1 MEVGHPMTIRNS
13 ACLALI
19 FGQYPETMSFTKGPS
34 ITLTYDQVERLTE
47 QLSEDEQFKLADKLS
62 KKLARKKLLDLMDS
76 MRPKKAV
83 PAAQILK
90 AAKEARKN
98 IQARRRD
105 EATAG
110 RR

>member
-1 MEVGHPMTIRNS
+1 
-13 ACLALI
+13 
-19 FGQYPETMSFTKGPS
+19 MSFTKGPS

-83 PAAQILK
+83 PAEKILK

-98 IQARRRD
+98 VQARKRD